1 MLAQFKVGASLRKL
15 KLLDSFNREVL
26 FNCNCIKKSLKK
38 KESSTGDAD
47 YSKEKNFRSKG
58 DRTELSIYCLIKFLF
73 TFHTKERSFG
83 QPDPSLKKLRHLLT
97 TCAGN

>member
-38 KESSTGDAD
+38 IKNVTRMWNRANDAA
-47 YSKEKNFRSKG
+47 SAKMEKW
-58 DRTELSIYCLIKFLF
+58 
-73 TFHTKERSFG
+73 
-83 QPDPSLKKLRHLLT
+83 KKKKK
-97 TCAGN
+97 